1 MKKLAAS
8 LIGLVVVLTGISL
21 APQFLIDQNHLRE
34 RVTAVFQ
41 AQTGLELK
49 MGETSFQLLPW
60 PSFQAT
66 NVVLTRPGCSPFV
79 VARSVHADM
88 SLFALL
94 NREVSFQD
102 FTVDGAGVIVHRAR
116 EGQCSTWLPVLTQS
130 QGEAASSPIAVA
142 GRVHPRWK
150 VSFGALHLKNATL
163 SWQDDVSVGEVPFT
177 GRIQITRLELD
188 GMRSASPWV
197 DMSGQSEHT
206 VFTARGRIG
215 PLARLLSAKAE
226 QKGPWPFSLGMTL
239 GSGPQQDHATLDGA
253 MSDAHRLQ
261 GLAFTLEG
269 HWASLKGLHR
279 FFPQFF
285 PVEIEQLDGT
295 LRLHAVD
302 APHKAADAG
311 LDKGADVALTDALLH
326 VPERLRPDVIHLH
339 LGHVVAPMGLQLRD
353 VQLDADNGQAPLIVQ
368 SKAIWGRYAW
378 RLNGEVQSLQQ
389 AVAAGLPDES
399 APVMVKMEVQGQDKT
414 LASLFNQNEAEKS
427 DAAQEHVSFALQGQ
441 MGRKGSILDVSGQA
455 GLLQLPDWGVF
466 SGLLLHDMHLKGQLA
481 LGAIGEAGLP
491 AVTARDV
498 VLESQEIGGTATMT
512 LPAPLG
518 AAGLTGQIH
527 LTHLDGTRF
536 RYAPVMEFAGSAAEP
551 SVPTLSLG
559 AALKT
564 VEPPAA
570 PSTESRSAGDRY
582 VGAQYAGSHD
592 REVEANP
599 PGDNAL
605 GVALANVPGHDGP
618 LARWLGALAVQ
629 PLDIDFTADHLQSTE
644 VEYQG
649 LHLHLLGHEGHVVL
663 SVLGGAVQTV
673 PLSGEIVL
681 DGSTEPLRM
690 GIKAD
695 PLILPARWVQLALN
709 QPVTVEGP
717 IQLVGALGTEG
728 AHPSDLL
735 QAIEGQMGLSIVD
748 GRIHREVLAPLAG
761 PAARL
766 LKLGDGTMG
775 LRCAAGVVQ
784 FNHGQV
790 HFGDM
795 ALEVKHLSVLGQGSM
810 ALADQSYTLQLMPH
824 VSVIG
829 ADFSTPLLLEGK
841 GGSVHIGT
849 AGKDGVPALPP
860 LDTAKFGDD
869 ACAYAVQQAR
879 AGRQGLPLPEREQ
892 DHGGGA
898 GGILRALGLGGH

>member
-94 NREVSFQD
+94 NRDVSFQD
-102 FTVDGAGVIVHRAR
+102 FTINGAGVMLHRAS
-116 EGQCSTWLPVLTQS
+116 EGQCSTWLPVMS
-130 QGEAASSPIAVA
+130 QPAQGGAVPAAMP
-142 GRVHPRWK
+142 GHLLPRWK

-163 SWQDDVSVGEVPFT
+163 SWQDDLSDGEVPIS
-177 GRIQITRLELD
+177 GRVQITRLELE

-197 DMSGQSEHT
+197 DLSGQYEHT
-206 VFTARGRIG
+206 PFTLRGRMG
-215 PLARLLSAKAE
+215 PLERLLSAKAE

-239 GSGPQQDHATLDGA
+239 GDGTQQDHATLDGT

-269 HWASLKGLHR
+269 HWASLKRLHR
-279 FFPQFF
+279 LFPHFM
-285 PVEIEQLDGT
+285 PVEMEQLDGT

-302 APHKAADAG
+302 VPHKVDAG

-326 VPERLRPDVIHLH
+326 VPQRLRPDVIHLH
-339 LGHVVAPMGLQLRD
+339 LGHVTAPTGLQLRD
-353 VQLDADNGQAPLIVQ
+353 VRLDAENGQAPLIMQ
-368 SKAIWGRYAW
+368 GKATKGRYAW
-378 RLNGEVQSLQQ
+378 LFHGEVQSLQQ
-389 AVAAGLPDES
+389 AVMAGLPGDS
-399 APVMVKMEVQGQDKT
+399 TPVMVKMELQGEDKT
-414 LASLFNQNEAEKS
+414 LASLFNQSDTEKGN
-427 DAAQEHVSFALQGQ
+427 AAQEHVSFALQGQ
-441 MGRKGSILDVSGQA
+441 IGRTGSMLDVSGQA
-455 GLLQLPDWGVF
+455 HLLQLPDWGWF
-466 SGLLLHDMHLKGQLA
+466 SGLLLHDVHLKGQLA
-481 LGAIGEAGLP
+481 FGAIEEAGLP
-491 AVTARDV
+491 SVTLHDLV
-498 VLESQEIGGTATMT
+498 FESQEIGGSAAMVV
-512 LPAPLG
+512 PAPLG

-527 LTHLDGTRF
+527 LAHMDETRF
-536 RYAPVMEFAGSAAEP
+536 HYAPIMEFAGGAAEP

-564 VEPPAA
+564 VEQPPATSM
-570 PSTESRSAGDRY
+570 PSGESRSSGDRY
-582 VGAQYAGSHD
+582 IGAQYAGSH
-592 REVEANP
+592 EMEAEAHR
-599 PGDNAL
+599 GQSHAE
-605 GVALANVPGHDGP
+605 AAFANLPGHDGP

-649 LHLHLLGHEGHVVL
+649 LHLHLLGHEGHLVL

-673 PLSGEIVL
+673 SLSGEIVL

-690 GIKAD
+690 GMKAD